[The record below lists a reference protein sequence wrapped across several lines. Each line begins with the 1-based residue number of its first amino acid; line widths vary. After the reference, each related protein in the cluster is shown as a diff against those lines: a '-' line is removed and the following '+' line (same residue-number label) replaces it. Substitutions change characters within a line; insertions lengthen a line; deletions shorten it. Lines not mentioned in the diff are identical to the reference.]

1 MRRGVFAVSGFWLAV
16 CSGLGEEGGTVKAEE
31 SKLDLTV
38 AIKGQTIKDI
48 YVDSEEHVLIEL
60 GSGIYLKFPLTKDF
74 QIGVP
79 MPRYVN

>member
-1 MRRGVFAVSGFWLAV
+1 MKEPQSN
-16 CSGLGEEGGTVKAEE
+16 
-31 SKLDLTV
+31 LDLTA

-48 YVDSEEHVLIEL
+48 YVDAEEHVLIEL

-74 QIGVP
+74 QVGVP